1 MAIQFLNTVNF
12 NGNQAEG
19 LTIQNAATDPASGQI
34 GQLYYNTSADELRAY
49 DGSDWNEVGGGVESV
64 GLQMPSAFTVTNSP
78 VTSTGTLTVAGAGN
92 TTQYIRGDGSLATF
106 PSIPTVPSNIV
117 ETLTVASGTYV
128 SLTDASSADGNVDL
142 GTVDLSASNGNST
155 TASRFL
161 TKDNTWAVPSYT
173 SNTNETYTL
182 PVAAGASNT
191 AVLNL
196 TAGGS
201 GSGIKSSVTIEGT
214 DKEIVV
220 SETAGNNGTVTFA
233 FPGGGFTAPDGSS
246 ATTQSNS
253 DNSTKLAT
261 TAYVD
266 SMIATVPAGLVF
278 KGSWNAN
285 TNTPT
290 LTSGQGT
297 VGNYYIVSVAG
308 NTNLDGIT
316 DWAVGDWAVFTDDGA
331 GGADQWDK
339 IDNSSILDGAGVAGQ
354 VAYWSGTKELAGDG
368 GMTYDATTDV
378 LTVNGQ
384 TSTEWTEAYD
394 NYVASAAVTG
404 SSTKTMTFTQ
414 NDGGTFTAQWT
425 DEDSGGTVTD
435 VLSTSPITID
445 GTAGGSNNLKPDIGI
460 LTATKTQIGA
470 AAVTDGTGIDV
481 SVTNGIFTIST
492 DGTNPLGTRI
502 SLNTSTS
509 GVSQQTGAPSGT
521 TGWVIDVTDN
531 NVFGNNV
538 SDAIDVKVEVVTS
551 AGATVYPDITRSN
564 EFMTINFTNLP
575 SAPGQGDYEALLTAI

>member
-12 NGNQAEG
+12 NQNQLE
-19 LTIQNAATDPASGQI
+19 LPVMHNLATDPASGEE
-34 GQLYYNTSADELRAY
+34 GQLYFNTSADILKVYAN
-49 DGSDWNEVGGGVESV
+49 GNWVEVGGGVTSV
-64 GLQMPSAFTVTNSP
+64 GLTMPSAFTVTNSP
-78 VTSTGTLTVAGAGN
+78 ITSTGDLTVAGAGN
-92 TTQYIRGDGSLATF
+92 TAQYVRGDGSLATF
-106 PSIPTVPSNIV
+106 PTIPTVPSNIV

-128 SLTDASSADGNVDL
+128 SLTDASSADGDVDL
-142 GTVDLSASNGNST
+142 GTVDLSASNGTST
-155 TASRFL
+155 TSSRFL

-173 SNTNETYTL
+173 TNINNTYTL
-182 PVAAGASNT
+182 NSI
-191 AVLNL
+191 AV
-196 TAGGS
+196 TQAGG
-201 GSGIKSSVTIEGT
+201 GTKMNLVEDGNTNVSSFTVKGTANEINVTATTG
-214 DKEIVV
+214 
-220 SETAGNNGTVTFA
+220 GNGEA
-233 FPGGGFTAPDGSS
+233 QIGFPSSGFTAPDGSV

-278 KGSWNAN
+278 KDSWNAS

-290 LTSGQGT
+290 LSSGTGT

-316 DWAVGDWAVFTDDGA
+316 DWEVGDWAVFTDDGA

-339 IDNSSILDGAGVAGQ
+339 IDNSSTLGGSGTAGQ
-354 VAYWSGTKELAGDG
+354 VAYWSGTRDLAGDA
-368 GMTYDATTDV
+368 GMTYDAANDV

-404 SSTKTMTFTQ
+404 STTKTMTFTQ

-425 DEDSGGTVTD
+425 DNDSGGTVT
-435 VLSTSPITID
+435 SIGTTAPITG
-445 GTAGGSNNLKPDIGI
+445 GTITGSGTIGI
-460 LTATKTQIGA
+460 DNATASAVGA
-470 AAVTDGTGIDV
+470 ASVAAGTGI
-481 SVTNGIFTIST
+481 SVTVSNGVFTVAT
-492 DGTNPLGTRI
+492 DGTNPLGKRI
-502 SLNTSTS
+502 ALNTTVD
-509 GVSQQTGAPSGT
+509 GVTQQTGAPTGT
-521 TGWVIDVTDN
+521 TGWIIDVSDS

-551 AGATVYPDITRSN
+551 AGATVYPDVTRSN

>member
-12 NGNQAEG
+12 NGNQAEQ

-78 VTSTGTLTVAGAGN
+78 VTSTGTLTVSGAGN

-117 ETLTVASGTYV
+117 ETLTVASGTFV
-128 SLTDASSADGNVDL
+128 SLTDASSADGDVDL
-142 GTVDLSASNGNST
+142 GTVDLSASNGTST

-173 SNTNETYTL
+173 TNTNETYTL
-182 PVAAGASNT
+182 PVAAGAANT
-191 AVLNL
+191 AILNL
-196 TAGGS
+196 TAGGT

-214 DKEIVV
+214 TNEIVI
-220 SETAGNNGTVTFA
+220 SETTGNNGAVKFQ
-233 FPGGGFTAPDGSS
+233 FPSGGFTAPDGSS

-278 KGSWNAN
+278 KGSWNAS

-316 DWAVGDWAVFTDDGA
+316 DWQVGDWAVFTDDGA

-339 IDNSSILDGAGVAGQ
+339 IDNSSTLGGSGTAGQ
-354 VAYWSGTKELAGDG
+354 VAYWSGTRDLAGDA
-368 GMTYDATTDV
+368 GMTYDAGNDV

-404 SSTKTMTFTQ
+404 STTKTMTFTQ

-425 DEDSGGTVTD
+425 DNDSGGTVTSID
-435 VLSTSPITID
+435 TTAPITG
-445 GTAGGSNNLKPDIGI
+445 GTITGSGTIGI
-460 LTATKTQIGA
+460 DNATLNDVGA
-470 AAVTDGTGIDV
+470 ASVAAGTGI
-481 SVTNGIFTIST
+481 SVTVSNGVFTVST
-492 DGTNPLGTRI
+492 DGTNPLGKRLA
-502 SLNTSTS
+502 LNTSVS
-509 GVSQQTGAPSGT
+509 GVAQQTGAPSGT
-521 TGWVIDVTDN
+521 TGWVIDVSN
-531 NVFGNNV
+531 SNVFGNNV

-551 AGATVYPDITRSN
+551 AGATVYPDVSRNN

-575 SAPGQGDYEALLTAI
+575 SAPSQGDYEALLTAI

>member
-12 NGNQAEG
+12 NGNQVEQ

-128 SLTDASSADGNVDL
+128 SLTDAASADGDVDL

-155 TASRFL
+155 TSSRFL

-173 SNTNETYTL
+173 ANTDETYTL

-196 TAGGS
+196 TAGGT

-220 SETAGNNGTVTFA
+220 SETTGNNGTIKFK

-316 DWAVGDWAVFTDDGA
+316 DWQVGDWAVFTDDGA

-354 VAYWSGTKELAGDG
+354 VAYWSGTKELAGDA
-368 GMTYDATTDV
+368 GMTYDASTDV

-404 SSTKTMTFTQ
+404 STTKTMTFTQ

-425 DEDSGGTVTD
+425 DNDSGGTVT
-435 VLSTSPITID
+435 SIATSAPITG
-445 GTAGGSNNLKPDIGI
+445 GTITGSGTIGI
-460 LTATKTQIGA
+460 DNATSSAVGA
-470 AAVTDGTGIDV
+470 ARVAAGTGIDV
-481 SVTNGIFTIST
+481 TVSNGVFTVAT
-492 DGTNPLGTRI
+492 DGTNPLGKRLA
-502 SLNTSTS
+502 LNTSED
-509 GVSQQTGAPSGT
+509 GVTQQSGAPSGT
-521 TGWVIDVTDN
+521 TGWVIDVSDS
-531 NVFGNNV
+531 NVFGNDV
-538 SDAIDVKVEVVTS
+538 SDAIDVKVEVITS
-551 AGATVYPDITRSN
+551 AGATVYPDVSRSN

-575 SAPGQGDYEALLTAI
+575 SAPSQGDYEALLTAI

>member
-12 NGNQAEG
+12 NQNQLE
-19 LTIQNAATDPASGQI
+19 LPVMHNLATDPASGEE
-34 GQLYYNTSADELRAY
+34 GQLYFNTSADILKVYAN
-49 DGSDWNEVGGGVESV
+49 GNWVEVGGGVTSV
-64 GLQMPSAFTVTNSP
+64 GLTMPSAFTVTNSP
-78 VTSTGTLTVAGAGN
+78 ITSTGDLTVAGAGN
-92 TTQYIRGDGSLATF
+92 TAQYVRGDGSLATF
-106 PSIPTVPSNIV
+106 PTIPTVPSNIV

-128 SLTDASSADGNVDL
+128 SLTDASSADGDVDL
-142 GTVDLSASNGNST
+142 GTVDLSASNGTST
-155 TASRFL
+155 TSSRFL

-173 SNTNETYTL
+173 TNTNETYTL
-182 PVAAGASNT
+182 PVAAGAANT
-191 AVLNL
+191 ALLEL
-196 TAGGS
+196 TAGGT
-201 GSGIKSSVTIEGT
+201 GSGIKSTVTIEGT

-220 SETAGNNGTVTFA
+220 SETTGNNGTIKFK

-290 LTSGQGT
+290 LSSGTGT

-316 DWAVGDWAVFTDDGA
+316 DWEVGDWAVFTDDGA

-339 IDNSSILDGAGVAGQ
+339 IDNSSTLGGSGTAGQ
-354 VAYWSGTKELAGDG
+354 VSYWSGTRDLAGDT
-368 GMTYDATTDV
+368 GMTYDATNNV
-378 LTVNGQ
+378 LTVNSQ
-384 TSTEWTEAYD
+384 TSTEWTEAYN

-404 SSTKTMTFTQ
+404 STTKTMTFTQ

-425 DEDSGGTVTD
+425 DNDSGGTVT
-435 VLSTSPITID
+435 SIGTTAPITG
-445 GTAGGSNNLKPDIGI
+445 GTITGSGTIGI
-460 LTATKTQIGA
+460 DNATASAVGA
-470 AAVTDGTGIDV
+470 ASVAAGTGI
-481 SVTNGIFTIST
+481 SVTVSNGVFTVAT
-492 DGTNPLGTRI
+492 DGTNPLGKRI
-502 SLNTSTS
+502 ALNTTVN
-509 GVSQQTGAPSGT
+509 GVTQQTGAPTGT
-521 TGWVIDVTDN
+521 TGWIIDVSDS
-531 NVFGNNV
+531 NVFGSNV
-538 SDAIDVKVEVVTS
+538 NDAIDVKVEVVTS
-551 AGATVYPDITRSN
+551 AGATVYPDVTRSN

>member
-12 NGNQAEG
+12 NQNQLE
-19 LTIQNAATDPASGQI
+19 LPVMHNLATDPASGEE
-34 GQLYYNTSADELRAY
+34 GQLYFNTTADILKVYAN
-49 DGSDWNEVGGGVESV
+49 GNWVEVGGGVTSV
-64 GLQMPSAFTVTNSP
+64 GLTMPSAFTVTNSP
-78 VTSTGTLTVAGAGN
+78 ITSTGNLAVTGAGN
-92 TTQYIRGDGSLATF
+92 TSQYVRGDGSLATF
-106 PSIPTVPSNIV
+106 PTIPTVPSNIV

-128 SLTDASSADGNVDL
+128 SLTDASSADGDVDL
-142 GTVDLSASNGNST
+142 GTVDLSASDGSST

-173 SNTNETYTL
+173 TNTNNTYTL
-182 PVAAGASNT
+182 SSSAVTQTGGGTKMNLVEDGSSNVSSFTVKGTANEINVTATTGGDGVAQVG
-191 AVLNL
+191 
-196 TAGGS
+196 
-201 GSGIKSSVTIEGT
+201 
-214 DKEIVV
+214 
-220 SETAGNNGTVTFA
+220 
-233 FPGGGFTAPDGSS
+233 FPSAGFTAPDGSV

-278 KGSWNAN
+278 KGSWNAS

-290 LTSGQGT
+290 LASGTGT

-308 NTNLDGIT
+308 STNLDGIT
-316 DWAVGDWAVFTDDGA
+316 DWAAGDWAVFTDDGA

-339 IDNSSILDGAGVAGQ
+339 IDNSSTLGGGGTAGQ
-354 VAYWSGTKELAGDG
+354 VAYWSGTKDLAGDA
-368 GMTYDATTDV
+368 GMTYDASTDV

-404 SSTKTMTFTQ
+404 STTKTMTFTQ
-414 NDGGTFTAQWT
+414 NDGGTFTATWT
-425 DEDSGGTVTD
+425 DNDSGGTVT
-435 VLSTSPITID
+435 SIATTAPITG
-445 GTAGGSNNLKPDIGI
+445 GTITGSGTIGI
-460 LTATKTQIGA
+460 SNATSSAVGA
-470 AAVTDGTGIDV
+470 ARVAAGTGIDV
-481 SVTNGIFTIST
+481 TVSNGVFTVAT
-492 DGTNPLGTRI
+492 DGTNPLGKRLA
-502 SLNTSTS
+502 LNTSVD
-509 GVSQQTGAPSGT
+509 GVSQQTGAPTGT
-521 TGWVIDVTDN
+521 TGWIIDVSDS

-538 SDAIDVKVEVVTS
+538 NDAIDVKVEVVTS
-551 AGATVYPDITRSN
+551 AGATVYPDVTRSN

>member
-12 NGNQAEG
+12 NGNQAEQ

-78 VTSTGTLTVAGAGN
+78 VTSTGTLTVSGAGN

-117 ETLTVASGTYV
+117 ETLTVASGTFV
-128 SLTDASSADGNVDL
+128 SLTDASSADGDVDL
-142 GTVDLSASNGNST
+142 GTVDLSASNGTST

-173 SNTNETYTL
+173 TNTNETYTL
-182 PVAAGASNT
+182 PVAAGAANT
-191 AVLNL
+191 AILNL
-196 TAGGS
+196 TAGGT

-214 DKEIVV
+214 TNEIVI
-220 SETAGNNGTVTFA
+220 SETTGNNGAVKFQ
-233 FPGGGFTAPDGSS
+233 FPSGGFTAPDGSS

-278 KGSWNAN
+278 KGSWNAS

-316 DWAVGDWAVFTDDGA
+316 DWQVGDWAVFTDDGA

-339 IDNSSILDGAGVAGQ
+339 IDNSSTLGGSGTAGQ
-354 VAYWSGTKELAGDG
+354 VAYWSGTRDLAGDA
-368 GMTYDATTDV
+368 GMTYDAGNDV

-404 SSTKTMTFTQ
+404 STTKTMTFTQ

-425 DEDSGGTVTD
+425 DNDSGGTVTSID
-435 VLSTSPITID
+435 TTAPITG
-445 GTAGGSNNLKPDIGI
+445 GTITGSGTIGI
-460 LTATKTQIGA
+460 DNATLNDVGA
-470 AAVTDGTGIDV
+470 ASVAAGTGI
-481 SVTNGIFTIST
+481 SVTVSNGVFTVST
-492 DGTNPLGTRI
+492 DGTNPLGKRLA
-502 SLNTSTS
+502 LNTSVS
-509 GVSQQTGAPSGT
+509 GVAQQTGAPSGT
-521 TGWVIDVTDN
+521 TGWVIDVSDS

-551 AGATVYPDITRSN
+551 AGATVYPDVSRNN

-575 SAPGQGDYEALLTAI
+575 SAPSQGDYEALLTAI